1 LASIHG
7 FGLREVVFKEIFSR
21 VLDFLP
27 EIRFRA
33 SRGEEEK
40 ASCAVVRLK
49 PPGLTP
55 FWRLCRSL
63 GF

>member
-1 LASIHG
+1 MI
-7 FGLREVVFKEIFSR
+7 SR

-40 ASCAVVRLK
+40 AS
-49 PPGLTP
+49 
-55 FWRLCRSL
+55 
-63 GF
+63 

>member
-1 LASIHG
+1 MASSHG

-40 ASCAVVRLK
+40 AS
-49 PPGLTP
+49 
-55 FWRLCRSL
+55 
-63 GF
+63 